1 MSVKNGSMLIISGL
15 LGLMLSITL
24 LNNYL
29 IIGSVCV
36 LVELIGVGIIIR
48 NRWVNNQLNK
58 LIIPSISIVLI
69 LSMLFAYLLMI
80 KNP

>member
-1 MSVKNGSMLIISGL
+1 MSVKNGSILIISGL

-24 LNNYL
+24 LDNYF

-36 LVELIGVGIIIR
+36 LIELIGVGIIIR
-48 NRWVNNQLNK
+48 NRWVNNRLNK
-58 LIIPSISIVLI
+58 LIVPSISIVLI
-69 LSMLFAYLLMI
+69 LSMLLVYLLII